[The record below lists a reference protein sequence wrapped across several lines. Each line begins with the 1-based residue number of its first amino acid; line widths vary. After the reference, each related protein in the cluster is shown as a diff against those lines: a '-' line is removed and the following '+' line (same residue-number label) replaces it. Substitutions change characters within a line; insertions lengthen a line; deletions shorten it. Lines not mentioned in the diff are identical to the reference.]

1 MRAVPIVRRL
11 RGMDTAETIEA
22 LERAER
28 DGTTVEIDG
37 LRFTSLGRA
46 LWPRDGRTK
55 GDLLRYYVRVA
66 DVMLRYLDDRPLM
79 MKRYYDGVDGE
90 AVVQQR
96 VSGEVPDGVRT
107 AEAPTAEGKPALRF
121 IGSRATLLYAAQMNT
136 IEFHPW
142 HSRLA
147 NPDRPDWIVFDL
159 DPSPGA
165 GFRKVVRVARRIH
178 EELDALGLPSGVK
191 TSGSRGLHIYVPT
204 GGTIGYDTAAA
215 FAKYVAGRIAAEEPS
230 IATVERTVDER
241 GYRVYIDHLQNA
253 RGKTAVAPYS
263 LRARR
268 HAPVSMPIDWA
279 EVDDDLSPRQFTIED
294 VPGRLEKQGD
304 AWERL
309 FRRPKVRREAL
320 DVAGTG
326 S

>member
-1 MRAVPIVRRL
+1 
-11 RGMDTAETIEA
+11 MDTARTIEA
-22 LERAER
+22 LERGER
-28 DGTTVEIDG
+28 DGVAVEIDG
-37 LRFTSLGRA
+37 LRFTSLGRV
-46 LWPRDGRTK
+46 LWPHDGWTK

-79 MKRYYDGVDGE
+79 MKRYHDGVDGE

-96 VSGEVPDGVRT
+96 VAGQVPDGVRT
-107 AEAPTAEGKPALRF
+107 AKAPTAEGKPTLRY

-147 NPDRPDWIVFDL
+147 DPDRPDWIVFDL

-165 GFRKVVRVARRIH
+165 GFRKVVRVARRIR
-178 EELDALGLPSGVK
+178 EVLDTLGLPCGVK
-191 TSGSRGLHIYVPT
+191 TSGSRGLHVYVPT
-204 GGTIGYDTAAA
+204 GGTIDYDTAAA
-215 FAKYVAGRIAAEEPS
+215 FAKHISGAIAAEEPS
-230 IATVERTVDER
+230 VATVERAVDER
-241 GYRVYIDHLQNA
+241 GYRVYVDHLQNA

-268 HAPVSMPIDWA
+268 HAPVSMPIDWD
-279 EVDDDLSPRQFTIED
+279 EVDDDLSPTQFTIAD
-294 VPGRLEKQGD
+294 APARLEKQGD

-309 FRRPKVRREAL
+309 FRKPKVRRESF
-320 DVAGTG
+320 DVAETNL
-326 S
+326 